1 MMPLGALG
9 QPPRPKEAK
18 DAIQEVHG
26 ESEEA
31 EKEGPRSPD
40 SD

>member
-1 MMPLGALG
+1 MMPLGAPG

-18 DAIQEVHG
+18 DAIQEVHRG
-26 ESEEA
+26 SEEA
-31 EKEGPRSPD
+31 KKEGPRRPD